1 MKHFSAVLF
10 VFILTLSLSGCCI
23 FRDDRPPPDT
33 PVVDNPSAPERRYTQ
48 EEAISQMT
56 NLLIRKL
63 SPLRENNEPLTV
75 REPEITQANKNAMLP
90 GLVVM
95 TNLVRERTL
104 KGVDPEARYSVQFYF
119 GDDEKWYAEILDME
133 NGKSIWKRGL
143 LIADEGSS

>member
-1 MKHFSAVLF
+1 
-10 VFILTLSLSGCCI
+10 
-23 FRDDRPPPDT
+23 
-33 PVVDNPSAPERRYTQ
+33 
-48 EEAISQMT
+48 MT